1 MWPRRIILCKQLRG
15 KNHGPAQ
22 GWLNNSTFLSISQY
36 RKQGSSSTI
45 FLTFVKINISTY
57 GLSHI
62 FYCYLGHTLLMCGFH
77 FCLDPRFKY
86 TYIHTWRAISTLQLW
101 WNYKSIMGYVLH
113 HSWSAEFAQPNC
125 KCFHWLKHYN
135 INTLKLIW
143 KLILEI
149 NYSYKNHI

>member
-1 MWPRRIILCKQLRG
+1 MGQLKDGLTTAHSCLSANIENR
-15 KNHGPAQ
+15 AVQ
-22 GWLNNSTFLSISQY
+22 ALFL
-36 RKQGSSSTI
+36 
-45 FLTFVKINISTY
+45 LTFAKINISTY